1 MNPWRIQMSRKQSKE
16 DKDYR
21 EGVAVYNEWT
31 KWNKKL
37 EKIGMHGIDYYVKRV
52 DELEAKVKK
61 LEEKLKRKVKR

>member
-1 MNPWRIQMSRKQSKE
+1 MSRKQSKE

-31 KWNKKL
+31 KWNNKL
-37 EKIGMHGIDYYVKRV
+37 EKMGMHGTDYYVKRV